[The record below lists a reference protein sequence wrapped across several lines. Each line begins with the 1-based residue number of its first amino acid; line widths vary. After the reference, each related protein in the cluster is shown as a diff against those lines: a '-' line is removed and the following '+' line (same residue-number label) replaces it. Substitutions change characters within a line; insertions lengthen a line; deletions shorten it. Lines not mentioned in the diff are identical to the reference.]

1 MSNGATPWQDLIAQA
16 AGERPAS
23 INAHTFNKKWGT
35 ASQPAL
41 LECDDGSMYVVKG
54 KQNRRMIANEQIV
67 AHLGRLLAAPVPE
80 VAYVDVP
87 QELIARQPQL
97 AHFQAGVGHGS
108 EFVTD
113 CGDAVGI
120 QYVDGENKPRF
131 AKLAVLYGW
140 VFPQNQQFIYE
151 MAAPHLVYSTDHGH
165 FFPNGP
171 DWTPAHLPQAGV
183 ATPDQ
188 ALVGPCHLSQDELR
202 TAAAPLVGLQ
212 DQAIARAV
220 AAPLDEWG
228 IAMDDRV
235 AVATYLARRRGEILA
250 ALGL

>member
-41 LECDDGSMYVVKG
+41 HECDDGSMYVVKG

-87 QELIARQPQL
+87 QELIARQ
-97 AHFQAGVGHGS
+97 
-108 EFVTD
+108 
-113 CGDAVGI
+113 
-120 QYVDGENKPRF
+120 PRF